1 MSHVDREAL
10 ILDHLGYVKHILAR
24 LVSHLPNGVDI
35 ENLESAGVLGLI
47 EASGQF
53 DPTRKVEFKTFAYQ
67 RIRGAILDELRRNCP
82 LSQQMLQKI
91 SVLREARE
99 KIQGPVILEHLAA
112 IAEMPVE
119 EVARCIQAA
128 RLTRP
133 EAWNE
138 SIQTRKEQAK
148 RQTTAPIERQE
159 MRQVLADGIEELP
172 ETMRLAVTLHYT
184 EDLKLKEIG
193 EILGLSESRVSRIV
207 NAGKERLRDYVKTR
221 GF

>member
-1 MSHVDREAL
+1 MPR
-10 ILDHLGYVKHILAR
+10 
-24 LVSHLPNGVDI
+24 GVDT

-53 DPTRKVEFKTFAYQ
+53 DPSRNVEFKTFAYQ

-91 SVLREARE
+91 ALLREARE
-99 KIQGPVILEHLAA
+99 QIQGPMTLEHLARVA
-112 IAEMPVE
+112 DMPVDD
-119 EVARCIQAA
+119 VARCLQAA

-133 EAWNE
+133 ETWNE
-138 SIQTRKEQAK
+138 TVQTRKDVWQDESDH
-148 RQTTAPIERQE
+148 PLERQE
-159 MRQVLADGIEELP
+159 MKHVLADGIEQLP
-172 ETMRLAVTLHYT
+172 ETMRIAITLHYT

-193 EILGLSESRVSRIV
+193 NVLGLSESRVSRIV
-207 NAGKERLRDYVKTR
+207 NAAKERLRDYVKTR